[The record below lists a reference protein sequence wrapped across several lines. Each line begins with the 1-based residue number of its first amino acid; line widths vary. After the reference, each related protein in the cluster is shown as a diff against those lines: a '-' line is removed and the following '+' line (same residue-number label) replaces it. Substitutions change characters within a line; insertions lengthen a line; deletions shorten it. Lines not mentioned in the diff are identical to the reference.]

1 MSQSSFSTEE
11 PTQASQLST
20 STEQTVQAVETEQKR
35 VHLTPE
41 LKLFLIRLC
50 SENKERYLEEP
61 TEFTFW
67 QFITA
72 LFKEMTGHEGAD
84 LRKTVNV
91 MVGDRKAAL
100 EAQRLLSGVALRPAT
115 DLEQAIDLWIETCER
130 RPELREAAET
140 EWSAELKREKCI
152 SEVLRDNLTKRLSQK
167 RDFRAVVEA
176 SEVVDLTAPGNVVKK
191 RRRIREDIR
200 ANTNNMGIKRR

>member
-72 LFKEMTGHEGAD
+72 L
-84 LRKTVNV
+84 LR
-91 MVGDRKAAL
+91 R
-100 EAQRLLSGVALRPAT
+100 
-115 DLEQAIDLWIETCER
+115 
-130 RPELREAAET
+130 
-140 EWSAELKREKCI
+140 
-152 SEVLRDNLTKRLSQK
+152 
-167 RDFRAVVEA
+167 
-176 SEVVDLTAPGNVVKK
+176 
-191 RRRIREDIR
+191 
-200 ANTNNMGIKRR
+200 